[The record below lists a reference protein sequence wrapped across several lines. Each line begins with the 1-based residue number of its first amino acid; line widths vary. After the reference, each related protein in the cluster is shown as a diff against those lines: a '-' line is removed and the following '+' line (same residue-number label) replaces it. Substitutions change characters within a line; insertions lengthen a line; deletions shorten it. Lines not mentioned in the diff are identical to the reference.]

1 MKKHTFFLCMI
12 LSLLMLSA
20 SLVSA
25 SSIDLTK
32 AIVIG
37 NGPKKVIEFTDPD
50 CPFCRKASAYF
61 HNRTDVTRYV
71 FFKILASHPN
81 SRPKG
86 QYVLSGK
93 DKVKLYHD
101 VMSGSLDRTDLS
113 SLPTTEKGKK
123 LLEDQQLMAEKAGID
138 STPTFMIMGRVI
150 EGFDLKRIEELLGK

>member
-1 MKKHTFFLCMI
+1 MKKFTIVLCLI
-12 LSLLMLSA
+12 LSVLMFSTPLATA
-20 SLVSA
+20 SG
-25 SSIDLTK
+25 IDLSK

-50 CPFCRKASAYF
+50 CPFCRKASSYF

-101 VMSGSLDRTDLS
+101 VMSGAVDKVDSN

-123 LLEDQQLMAEKAGID
+123 LLEDQQQIANKAGVD
-138 STPTFMIMGRVI
+138 ATPTFMIMGRIV
-150 EGFDLKRIEELLGK
+150 EGFDQLKIEELLGK